1 MAMSADKRS
10 KFAAPHRQW
19 WRLHMSEKFSI
30 GTKTPQKTNRNIQA
44 WISNPETLKIRNQ
57 PHKHTRLLA
66 YEKSFSHYYQI
77 SHPFIIYQFR
87 QLCPFSALSIKIRY
101 HYIYIPFLL
110 KKWCSTDE
118 KSI

>member
-44 WISNPETLKIRNQ
+44 WILNPETLKIRNQ

-66 YEKSFSHYYQI
+66 YEKGLETNHFLTIIKFPIPLLFI
-77 SHPFIIYQFR
+77 SSVNIVRFQH
-87 QLCPFSALSIKIRY
+87 
-101 HYIYIPFLL
+101 
-110 KKWCSTDE
+110 
-118 KSI
+118 